1 MGELGLSEWD
11 PNGTIPGTA
20 LDGVL
25 VIDKP
30 AGWTSHDVV
39 AKVRAIV
46 GLRKV
51 GHTGTLDPS
60 ATGVLLLCLGKA
72 TRIAEYLV
80 NSDKA
85 YRAMLRLGM
94 ATDTQDATGTT
105 ISRHEGPLP
114 SEAEIRAAMSRF
126 IGIHQQVPPMYSAVK
141 VKGVPLYKSARA
153 GRTVAREPRA
163 CVVYSL
169 EVLSITPTPATEA
182 TLPTIV
188 GVGGAPRVPVAP
200 ENATGDGPPSTID
213 VMFDVVC
220 AKGTYIRTLC
230 SDMGEALGVG
240 GHLASL
246 QRRRVGRFDISEA
259 LSLDDLKRLAACE
272 AVGTRLYPLSSI
284 LSDLPTLAVD
294 PAGAEGILHGRAVA
308 TTDIVETQGQWGR
321 GAAVRLNDHKG
332 RLLAVGR
339 ALYGTEEFG
348 QTPSGPAVKVEKV
361 LA

>member
-1 MGELGLSEWD
+1 
-11 PNGTIPGTA
+11 
-20 LDGVL
+20 
-25 VIDKP
+25 
-30 AGWTSHDVV
+30 
-39 AKVRAIV
+39 
-46 GLRKV
+46 
-51 GHTGTLDPS
+51 
-60 ATGVLLLCLGKA
+60 
-72 TRIAEYLV
+72 
-80 NSDKA
+80 
-85 YRAMLRLGM
+85 MLRLGM

-153 GRTVAREPRA
+153 GRTVARKPREF
-163 CVVYSL
+163 VVYSL
-169 EVLSITPTPATEA
+169 EVLSVMPSPATDA
-182 TLPTIV
+182 TPPAMV
-188 GVGGAPRVPVAP
+188 GVGGALLA
-200 ENATGDGPPSTID
+200 GPPPTID

-259 LSLDDLKRLAACE
+259 LSLEDLKGLAACE

-321 GAAVRLNDHKG
+321 GAAVRLNDQKG

-339 ALYGTEEFG
+339 ALYGTDEFG